1 MNIYQICQNNSD
13 LLALLVLL
21 IVFCVFVF
29 IIIRNIRRFQRDI
42 REWGQNIEYGVQRVS
57 LDDDGELGESDDSS
71 STEVIKGK
79 RKKKDTAP
87 SVSGCLWQQF
97 IIAFIGLVAAL
108 LSFLAVSNPLVSV
121 TFESICNNIVNVDS
135 TPIVELATPT
145 LTIVSTDVPPTIQ
158 PTITFAPTFTLSP
171 TPPSVSTSMFHPLTL
186 TESLNVWTNYLGL
199 SSGQVNLNDIPFN
212 IGRELNTFG
221 CRQEITA
228 TTVDTAANID
238 NPHAVYLL
246 VNSGNGFMSS
256 SGLNIG
262 RIELIFDG
270 GDTFT
275 YDLSLGNN
283 IRDWATSPT
292 STVVTNVTSPDT
304 LEVWRGRAY
313 DGREGRID
321 LLTIEIPLSFR
332 SQTLNSIRVV
342 DLSGGS
348 LSTGNDPCIQV
359 QAITVESRT

>member
-1 MNIYQICQNNSD
+1 MSIQQICNNNSH
-13 LLALLVLL
+13 LLALLILAV
-21 IVFCVFVF
+21 VFVIF
-29 IIIRNIRRFQRDI
+29 AGLIMRNIRKFQQDI
-42 REWGQNIEYGVQRVS
+42 SAWGKQVS
-57 LDDDGELGESDDSS
+57 FGTQQFALAQDGEL
-71 STEVIKGK
+71 EVIEDDGAIENDG
-79 RKKKDTAP
+79 RKKKENYPPNTW
-87 SVSGCLWQQF
+87 GCLFQQF
-97 IIAFIGLVAAL
+97 ILAL
-108 LSFLAVSNPLVSV
+108 LGLITAVISFLAVSNPLVSV

-135 TPIVELATPT
+135 TPIVELATLTP
-145 LTIVSTDVPPTIQ
+145 TIVSTDVPPTIQ

-171 TPPSVSTSMFHPLTL
+171 TPPSVPTSMFHPLTL

-199 SSGQVNLNDIPFN
+199 NSGQANLNDIPFN
-212 IGRELNTFG
+212 IGRELNTLG
-221 CRQEITA
+221 CRQDITA

-238 NPHAVYLL
+238 NPYAVYLL

-256 SGLNIG
+256 NGLNIG

-270 GDTFT
+270 NTFT

-292 STVVTNVTSPDT
+292 STVVTSVTSSDT

-332 SQTLNSIRVV
+332 SQTLNAVKVV

-359 QAITVESRT
+359 QAITVESRI